1 MLHGQ
6 SHCRSPYGR
15 LAAAMVAAFPAC
27 WQGGAAMR
35 RWFFAAAMIVA
46 SPALAEQVGFSLV
59 EAPDPPGEALK
70 VGVWYPTT
78 ASPSDQRL
86 GLFTQVVAPNAAV
99 DGRSHPL
106 IVISHGN
113 GGSLEGHYDTALAL
127 ARSGFIVAAMTHT
140 GDNYKD
146 QSRATQLADRPRAVH
161 AVIDYMLAAWPGYA
175 AIDPDKIGVFGFS
188 SGGFTALVSV
198 GGIPDLTRVAPYCAE
213 HEAVYACQVLK
224 QHPVSTDHP
233 IPVEAWVAD
242 RRIKAAVV
250 AAPAIGF
257 TFRGA
262 GLSNVNLPIQLW
274 RAENDHI
281 LPSPDYVEAVRD
293 ALPHP
298 PEYHVVAGA
307 DHFDFLAPCSEALA
321 RAVPVICQEQ
331 GGFDR
336 AAFHTMFNQD
346 VVRFF
351 EQTLR

>member
-1 MLHGQ
+1 
-6 SHCRSPYGR
+6 
-15 LAAAMVAAFPAC
+15 MVAAFPAS
-27 WQGGAAMR
+27 WQGGLMR

-46 SPALAEQVGFSLV
+46 SPALGEQVGFSLI
-59 EAPDPPGEALK
+59 EAPDPAGEALK
-70 VGVWYPTT
+70 IGVWYPTT
-78 ASPSDQRL
+78 ASAAEHRL
-86 GLFTQVVAPNAAV
+86 GLFTQAVAPDAAV
-99 DGRSHPL
+99 DGSSHPL

-161 AVIDYMLAAWPGYA
+161 AVVDYMLAAWPDHA
-175 AIDPDKIGVFGFS
+175 AIDADKIGVFGFS
-188 SGGFTALVSV
+188 SGGFTALVSI
-198 GGIPDLTRVAPYCAE
+198 GGIPDLTRVASYCAE
-213 HEAVYACQVLK
+213 HEATYACQVLK
-224 QHPVSTDHP
+224 QHPVSSDHP
-233 IPVEAWVAD
+233 IPVEAWIAD

-257 TFRGA
+257 TFRA
-262 GLSNVNLPIQLW
+262 GLGNVNVPIQLW
-274 RAENDHI
+274 RAEDDHI
-281 LPSPDYVEAVRD
+281 LPSPDYAEAVRD

-307 DHFDFLAPCSEALA
+307 DHFDFLAPCSAALA
-321 RAVPVICQEQ
+321 SAVPVICQKNGTFE
-331 GGFDR
+331 R
-336 AAFHTMFNQD
+336 AAFHQMFNQD